1 MYKYIL
7 LIFSLM
13 LIACGGGSS
22 GSSPVTPTNLS
33 SVQSSSQASQSIS
46 SQSISS
52 QSVSSQSVSS
62 LSTSSQST
70 SSQLLQQALVP
81 WPSDVSEQNGVA
93 EMGIQATLEFDA
105 STPTSTQALTTL
117 LNALGI
123 SAIENAPYKIQ
134 LLLVNQ
140 PELGAEGYRLAI
152 AENIQISAQTD
163 VGLFYGVQTLK
174 QLFPVNA
181 KTIYQLPKIT
191 ITDIPQYAWR
201 GSMVD
206 VARHFFSIDY
216 VKKHVERM
224 AAFKLNKLH
233 LHLSDDQGWRM
244 EIKQYPKLTSVGGST
259 QAGGG
264 PSGFYTQEELKDLV
278 AFAAQHNID
287 VIPELDMPGHVQ
299 AAIASYNELACD
311 NVTNLS
317 VYIGLDVGF
326 SSLCLTKPDVIYPFV
341 KNVLTEVAQVFPSQ
355 YIHLGG
361 DEIKH
366 NLYPE
371 FIDKAQQIIKDLNRT
386 MIAWEEASA
395 GKNLEQGTLLQ
406 LWNDNYNIQSALD
419 RNIHLILSPCSYFY
433 LDHGN
438 YNGQPETYTW
448 CRKQGVP
455 MERVYSFNPQKYSLV
470 TGIEAPVWSEVI
482 TSEAALDNRIWPR
495 LAAVAEIAW
504 TPHAARD
511 YQQFKLR
518 LKELKPYFDKEGI
531 QYYRDPQLGW
541 Q

>member
-13 LIACGGGSS
+13 LIGCGGGSS
-22 GSSPVTPTNLS
+22 GSSPASSTNPS
-33 SVQSSSQASQSIS
+33 SVQSSSPATSQSIS
-46 SQSISS
+46 SLSA
-52 QSVSSQSVSS
+52 SS

-70 SSQLLQQALVP
+70 SSQVRQQALVP
-81 WPSDVSEQNGVA
+81 WPSDVSEQNGVVELGA
-93 EMGIQATLEFDA
+93 QAKLEIDA
-105 STPTSTQALTTL
+105 ATPTSTQALAAL
-117 LNALGI
+117 LNLLGI
-123 SAIENAPYKIQ
+123 SAIETAPYKIQ
-134 LLLVNQ
+134 LLLVSQ
-140 PELGAEGYRLAI
+140 PELGNEGYRLVI

-181 KTIYQLPKIT
+181 QTSYQLPKIT
-191 ITDIPQYAWR
+191 ITDVPQYAWR

-244 EIKQYPKLTSVGGST
+244 EIKQYPKLTSIGGST

-264 PSGFYTQEELKDLV
+264 PGGFYTQEELKDLV

-317 VYIGLDVGF
+317 VYTGLDVGF

-341 KNVLTEVAQVFPSQ
+341 KNVLTEVAEVFPSQ

-366 NLYPE
+366 NLYP
-371 FIDKAQQIIKDLNRT
+371 
-386 MIAWEEASA
+386 
-395 GKNLEQGTLLQ
+395 
-406 LWNDNYNIQSALD
+406 
-419 RNIHLILSPCSYFY
+419 
-433 LDHGN
+433 
-438 YNGQPETYTW
+438 
-448 CRKQGVP
+448 
-455 MERVYSFNPQKYSLV
+455 
-470 TGIEAPVWSEVI
+470 
-482 TSEAALDNRIWPR
+482 
-495 LAAVAEIAW
+495 
-504 TPHAARD
+504 
-511 YQQFKLR
+511 
-518 LKELKPYFDKEGI
+518 
-531 QYYRDPQLGW
+531 
-541 Q
+541 